1 MVGLVASQVPRLDS
15 LGVQV
20 KVGSRVKTYLLQGL
34 VLDIRPHMLLEQLKE
49 PESRW
54 ALEQVTR
61 GLLVVLE
68 ESADGQQAGLGQ

>member
-1 MVGLVASQVPRLDS
+1 M
-15 LGVQV
+15 
-20 KVGSRVKTYLLQGL
+20 KVDSRVKTYLLQGL

-49 PESRW
+49 PGSKW

-68 ESADGQQAGLGQ
+68 ESADGQ

>member
-1 MVGLVASQVPRLDS
+1 MAGSVASQVPRLDTG
-15 LGVQV
+15 GVQV
-20 KVGSRVKTYLLQGL
+20 KVGSRVKTFLLQGL

-49 PESRW
+49 PGSRW

-68 ESADGQQAGLGQ
+68 ESEDGQ